1 MIVHGADATI
11 TKSKKNIT
19 GRILLYGTIGVLVI
33 VVLIAWFSFP
43 KDIINQGSPN
53 DVVRVS
59 VFLSRDTPT
68 AIPPPYGDSL
78 RKVYIDTDLQ
88 DYSSETKA
96 FSYVYQMDDELKD
109 YLTTILFQYKIR
121 PSFTRIKESHGY
133 HIRYYL
139 SNGEELTVFIG
150 VDDAATSYI
159 KKKDR
164 YYKILKCVDFQKT
177 GLNAIDK
184 FLNDEQSAESASLI
198 CSLYERQ

>member
-43 KDIINQGSPN
+43 KDIITQGSPN

-68 AIPPPYGDSL
+68 VIPPPYGDSL

-96 FSYVYQMDDELKD
+96 FSYVYQMDNELKAD
-109 YLTTILFQYKIR
+109 LTTILFQFKVR
-121 PSFTRIKESHGY
+121 PSFMRIKESHGY
-133 HIRYYL
+133 HISYYL
-139 SNGEELTVFIG
+139 SNGEELTAFIS
-150 VDDAATSYI
+150 VDEATTSYI
-159 KKKDR
+159 KRNGR
-164 YYKILKCVDFQKT
+164 YYKILKCADFQRA
-177 GLNAIDK
+177 GLNAIDN
-184 FLNDEQSAESASLI
+184 FLKDEQSESAS
-198 CSLYERQ
+198 